1 MRRPLSRLVL
11 AAVLFGAGGAALAA
25 EGTKKPPTQWLSSPA
40 QSARAARVEAGLAP
54 VVIEGEKPQ
63 RLTLA
68 QWMALYRIPGLSIAV
83 FDKHALVWARTH
95 GVKEAGGSEPVTL
108 ETLFQAGS
116 ISKPVAAM
124 AALHFVEAGRWS
136 LDENIND
143 RLRSWRLPENDF
155 TKEQKVTLRRLL
167 SHSAGTTVHGFPGYA
182 VDAPLPTLVQVLDGV
197 APANTAPVR
206 VDLVPGTKTRY
217 SGGGTSIVQL
227 MMVDQLQQPF
237 PQLMHETVLKPL
249 GMTSSSYA
257 QPLPPELAV
266 RTATG
271 TYASGKSVA
280 GRWHVYPEMAAAGLW
295 TTPSDLA
302 KVALEVSSAKRG
314 KSKRVLSQAMTKQ
327 MLTRQSESFGLGFQV
342 EPGTDSFRHGG
353 SDEGFQAAFM
363 AFSDTGSGVVVM
375 ANSDN
380 GFLLFD
386 RLIASV
392 AAEYGW
398 SGFKPEPVSPS
409 AQVDVLMRLKGVDT
423 ALAWYT
429 AKHREGMKGLAPGH
443 LNQLGYRLLGDARG
457 ADAVRVFEANVKLFP
472 TDANAYDSLGEAQ
485 LQLGQKDAAIAS
497 YKKSLALDASNANA
511 VKVLG
516 TLGVAPGK

>member
-1 MRRPLSRLVL
+1 MRRSLSRLVL
-11 AAVLFGAGGAALAA
+11 AAILFSPGGAALAA
-25 EGTKKPPTQWLSSPA
+25 EGTKKPATQWLANPA
-40 QSARAARVEAGLAP
+40 QAVRAARVEAGLAP

-63 RLTLA
+63 SLTLP

-83 FDKHALVWARTH
+83 FDKHAIVWARTH
-95 GVKEAGGSEPVTL
+95 GVREAGGSEPVTL

-116 ISKPVAAM
+116 ISKPVTAL
-124 AALHFVEAGRWS
+124 AALHFVEAGKWS

-143 RLRSWRLPENDF
+143 RLRSWKVPENDF

-182 VDAPLPTLVQVLDGV
+182 VDAPMPTLVQVLEGV

-227 MMVDQLQQPF
+227 MMVDQLQKPF
-237 PQLMHETVLKPL
+237 PQVMREMVLKPL
-249 GMTSSSYA
+249 GMTRSSYE
-257 QPLPPELAV
+257 QPLPPALAV

-302 KVALEVSSAKRG
+302 RVALEVSSAKAG
-314 KSKRVLSQAMTKQ
+314 KSQRVLSQAMTKQ
-327 MLTRQSESFGLGFQV
+327 MLTQQSERFGLGFQV
-342 EPGTDSFRHGG
+342 EPGTNRFWHGG

-363 AFSDTGSGVVVM
+363 AFGDTGSGVVVM

-398 SGFKPEPVSPS
+398 PAFRPEPVSPS

-429 AKHREGMKGLAPGH
+429 AKHREGMKGLESGD
-443 LNQLGYRLLGDARG
+443 LNQLGYRLLADGKG
-457 ADAVRVFEANVKLFP
+457 AEAVRVFEANVTLFP

-485 LQLGQKDAAIAS
+485 LQLGQKEAAIAS
-497 YKKSLALDASNANA
+497 YRKSLVLDAGNANA
-511 VKVLG
+511 LKVLEK
-516 TLGVAPGK
+516 LGVPTGK